1 MRSNADREIN
11 DINRNIQAAQMR
23 INEIYAAIG
32 RTYRAETENPQGAY
46 IQMFA
51 DLKATEEQIEQ
62 MNTRVKFL
70 NGIVVCTNCHSD
82 NSVNAA
88 FCSVCGSRLP
98 HTMVADGANRCT
110 RCGNIINPGQM
121 FCGVCGTKVEN
132 IPVQPQPQFNEAP
145 VQPKVQPQPQ
155 FNEAPVQP
163 EVQPQPQFNE
173 APVQPEVQPQP
184 QFNEAPAQPEVQP
197 QPQFNEAPV
206 QQEVQSQVNEIH
218 EAVTEEMQVTGP
230 QEAKQRVCPN
240 CHTPIEADD
249 AVFCAECGT
258 RL

>member
-88 FCSVCGSRLP
+88 FCSVCGTRLP

-132 IPVQPQPQFNEAP
+132 IPVQPQPQ
-145 VQPKVQPQPQ
+145 PQ
-155 FNEAPVQP
+155 FNGAPAPAQL
-163 EVQPQPQFNE
+163 EVQPQPQ
-173 APVQPEVQPQP
+173 
-184 QFNEAPAQPEVQP
+184 
-197 QPQFNEAPV
+197 
-206 QQEVQSQVNEIH
+206 SNEIY
-218 EAVTEEMQVTGP
+218 EAVTEEMPAAEP

>member
-88 FCSVCGSRLP
+88 FCSVCGTRLP

-132 IPVQPQPQFNEAP
+132 IPVQPQPQ
-145 VQPKVQPQPQ
+145 PQ
-155 FNEAPVQP
+155 FNGAP
-163 EVQPQPQFNE
+163 
-173 APVQPEVQPQP
+173 
-184 QFNEAPAQPEVQP
+184 APAQPEVQP
-197 QPQFNEAPV
+197 QPQFNE
-206 QQEVQSQVNEIH
+206 IY
-218 EAVTEEMQVTGP
+218 EAVTEEMPAAEP

>member
-88 FCSVCGSRLP
+88 FCSVCGTRLP

-132 IPVQPQPQFNEAP
+132 IPVQPQPQP
-145 VQPKVQPQPQ
+145 QPQPQ
-155 FNEAPVQP
+155 FNGAPAP
-163 EVQPQPQFNE
+163 AQPQPQFNGTP
-173 APVQPEVQPQP
+173 APAQPEVQPQP

-206 QQEVQSQVNEIH
+206 QPEAQPQPQYNEIY
-218 EAVTEEMQVTGP
+218 EAVTEEMPVAEP

>member
-145 VQPKVQPQPQ
+145 VQP
-155 FNEAPVQP
+155 
-163 EVQPQPQFNE
+163 
-173 APVQPEVQPQP
+173 QP
-184 QFNEAPAQPEVQP
+184 QFNEAPAHPEVQP
-197 QPQFNEAPV
+197 
-206 QQEVQSQVNEIH
+206 QVNEIH
-218 EAVTEEMQVTGP
+218 EAVTEEMQVTEP

>member
-145 VQPKVQPQPQ
+145 VQQEVHPQPQ
-155 FNEAPVQP
+155 FNEAPAQP
-163 EVQPQPQFNE
+163 EAQPQPQFNG

-197 QPQFNEAPV
+197 Q
-206 QQEVQSQVNEIH
+206 VNEIH
-218 EAVTEEMQVTGP
+218 EAVTEEMQVTEP

>member
-88 FCSVCGSRLP
+88 FCSVCGTRLP

-132 IPVQPQPQFNEAP
+132 IPVQPQPQ
-145 VQPKVQPQPQ
+145 PQ
-155 FNEAPVQP
+155 FNG
-163 EVQPQPQFNE
+163 
-173 APVQPEVQPQP
+173 
-184 QFNEAPAQPEVQP
+184 APAQPEVQP
-197 QPQFNEAPV
+197 QPQ
-206 QQEVQSQVNEIH
+206 SNEIY
-218 EAVTEEMQVTGP
+218 EAVTEEMPAAEP

>member
-132 IPVQPQPQFNEAP
+132 IPVQP
-145 VQPKVQPQPQ
+145 
-155 FNEAPVQP
+155 
-163 EVQPQPQFNE
+163 
-173 APVQPEVQPQP
+173 EVQPQP

-197 QPQFNEAPV
+197 Q
-206 QQEVQSQVNEIH
+206 VNEIH
-218 EAVTEEMQVTGP
+218 EAVTEEMQVTEP

>member
-132 IPVQPQPQFNEAP
+132 IPVQPQPQFNGAP
-145 VQPKVQPQPQ
+145 VQPQPQ

-173 APVQPEVQPQP
+173 APVQPEVQPQ
-184 QFNEAPAQPEVQP
+184 
-197 QPQFNEAPV
+197 
-206 QQEVQSQVNEIH
+206 VNEIH
-218 EAVTEEMQVTGP
+218 EAVTEEMQVTEP

>member
-132 IPVQPQPQFNEAP
+132 IPVQPQPQFNGAP
-145 VQPKVQPQPQ
+145 VQPQPQ
-155 FNEAPVQP
+155 FNEAP
-163 EVQPQPQFNE
+163 
-173 APVQPEVQPQP
+173 AQPQP

-197 QPQFNEAPV
+197 QPQFNEAPAHP
-206 QQEVQSQVNEIH
+206 EVQPQVNEIH
-218 EAVTEEMQVTGP
+218 EAVTEEMQVTEP

>member
-145 VQPKVQPQPQ
+145 ARPQPQFNEAPAQPQPQ
-155 FNEAPVQP
+155 FNEAPAQS
-163 EVQPQPQFNE
+163 
-173 APVQPEVQPQP
+173 EVQPQP
-184 QFNEAPAQPEVQP
+184 QFNEAPAHPEVQP
-197 QPQFNEAPV
+197 
-206 QQEVQSQVNEIH
+206 QVNEIH
-218 EAVTEEMQVTGP
+218 EAVTEEMQVKEP

>member
-145 VQPKVQPQPQ
+145 VR
-155 FNEAPVQP
+155 
-163 EVQPQPQFNE
+163 
-173 APVQPEVQPQP
+173 PQP

-206 QQEVQSQVNEIH
+206 QPQPQFNEAPVQPEVQPQVNEIH
-218 EAVTEEMQVTGP
+218 EAVTEEMQVTEP

>member
-88 FCSVCGSRLP
+88 FCSVCGTRLP

-132 IPVQPQPQFNEAP
+132 IPVQPQPQ
-145 VQPKVQPQPQ
+145 PQ
-155 FNEAPVQP
+155 FNG
-163 EVQPQPQFNE
+163 
-173 APVQPEVQPQP
+173 
-184 QFNEAPAQPEVQP
+184 APAQPEAQP
-197 QPQFNEAPV
+197 QPQ
-206 QQEVQSQVNEIH
+206 SNEIY
-218 EAVTEEMQVTGP
+218 EAVTEEMPVAEP

>member
-145 VQPKVQPQPQ
+145 VQPQPQ

-163 EVQPQPQFNE
+163 EVQPQ
-173 APVQPEVQPQP
+173 
-184 QFNEAPAQPEVQP
+184 
-197 QPQFNEAPV
+197 
-206 QQEVQSQVNEIH
+206 VNEIH
-218 EAVTEEMQVTGP
+218 EAVTEEMQVTEP

-258 RL
+258 ML

>member
-145 VQPKVQPQPQ
+145 VQP
-155 FNEAPVQP
+155 
-163 EVQPQPQFNE
+163 
-173 APVQPEVQPQP
+173 QP

-197 QPQFNEAPV
+197 Q
-206 QQEVQSQVNEIH
+206 VNEIH
-218 EAVTEEMQVTGP
+218 EAVTEEMQVTEP

>member
-145 VQPKVQPQPQ
+145 VQPQPQFNEAPAQPEVQPQPQFNEAPVQPQPQ

-173 APVQPEVQPQP
+173 APVQPEVQPQ
-184 QFNEAPAQPEVQP
+184 
-197 QPQFNEAPV
+197 
-206 QQEVQSQVNEIH
+206 VNEIH
-218 EAVTEEMQVTGP
+218 EAVTEEMQVTEP

>member
-132 IPVQPQPQFNEAP
+132 IPVQPQPQFNG
-145 VQPKVQPQPQ
+145 
-155 FNEAPVQP
+155 APVQP
-163 EVQPQPQFNE
+163 EVQP
-173 APVQPEVQPQP
+173 
-184 QFNEAPAQPEVQP
+184 
-197 QPQFNEAPV
+197 
-206 QQEVQSQVNEIH
+206 QVNEIH
-218 EAVTEEMQVTGP
+218 EAVTEEMQVTEP
-230 QEAKQRVCPN
+230 QEVKQRVCPN

>member
-145 VQPKVQPQPQ
+145 VQPKVQPQPR
-155 FNEAPVQP
+155 FNETPVQP
-163 EVQPQPQFNE
+163 EVQPQFNE
-173 APVQPEVQPQP
+173 APVQPEVQPQ
-184 QFNEAPAQPEVQP
+184 
-197 QPQFNEAPV
+197 
-206 QQEVQSQVNEIH
+206 VNEIH
-218 EAVTEEMQVTGP
+218 EAVTEEMQVTEP

>member
-145 VQPKVQPQPQ
+145 VQP
-155 FNEAPVQP
+155 
-163 EVQPQPQFNE
+163 QPQFNE

-197 QPQFNEAPV
+197 Q
-206 QQEVQSQVNEIH
+206 VNEIH
-218 EAVTEEMQVTGP
+218 EAVTEEMQVTEP

>member
-132 IPVQPQPQFNEAP
+132 IPVQPQPQ
-145 VQPKVQPQPQ
+145 PQ
-155 FNEAPVQP
+155 FNGAP
-163 EVQPQPQFNE
+163 
-173 APVQPEVQPQP
+173 APAQPEVQPQP

-206 QQEVQSQVNEIH
+206 QPEAQPQPQSNEIY
-218 EAVTEEMQVTGP
+218 EAVTEEMPAAEP

>member
-110 RCGNIINPGQM
+110 RCGNIINPGQI

-132 IPVQPQPQFNEAP
+132 IPVQPQPQ
-145 VQPKVQPQPQ
+145 PQ
-155 FNEAPVQP
+155 FNGAPAQP

-173 APVQPEVQPQP
+173 APVQPEVQPQ
-184 QFNEAPAQPEVQP
+184 
-197 QPQFNEAPV
+197 
-206 QQEVQSQVNEIH
+206 VNEIH
-218 EAVTEEMQVTGP
+218 EAVTEEMQVTEP
-230 QEAKQRVCPN
+230 QEVKQRVCPN

>member
-1 MRSNADREIN
+1 MQREIN

-88 FCSVCGSRLP
+88 S

-121 FCGVCGTKVEN
+121 FCGVCGTQVEN

-145 VQPKVQPQPQ
+145 VRPEVQPQPQ

-173 APVQPEVQPQP
+173 APVQPEVQPQ
-184 QFNEAPAQPEVQP
+184 
-197 QPQFNEAPV
+197 
-206 QQEVQSQVNEIH
+206 VNEIH
-218 EAVTEEMQVTGP
+218 EAVTEEMQVTEP

>member
-145 VQPKVQPQPQ
+145 VQP
-155 FNEAPVQP
+155 
-163 EVQPQPQFNE
+163 
-173 APVQPEVQPQP
+173 EVQPQP

-197 QPQFNEAPV
+197 Q
-206 QQEVQSQVNEIH
+206 VNEIH
-218 EAVTEEMQVTGP
+218 EAVTEEMQVTEP

>member
-32 RTYRAETENPQGAY
+32 RTYRAETENPHGAY

-132 IPVQPQPQFNEAP
+132 IPVQPQPQFNGAP
-145 VQPKVQPQPQ
+145 VQPQPQ
-155 FNEAPVQP
+155 FNEAP
-163 EVQPQPQFNE
+163 
-173 APVQPEVQPQP
+173 AQPQP

-197 QPQFNEAPV
+197 QPQFNEAPAHP
-206 QQEVQSQVNEIH
+206 EVQPQVNEIH
-218 EAVTEEMQVTGP
+218 EAVTEEMQVTEP

>member
-132 IPVQPQPQFNEAP
+132 IPVQPQ
-145 VQPKVQPQPQ
+145 

-163 EVQPQPQFNE
+163 EVQP
-173 APVQPEVQPQP
+173 
-184 QFNEAPAQPEVQP
+184 
-197 QPQFNEAPV
+197 
-206 QQEVQSQVNEIH
+206 QVNEIH
-218 EAVTEEMQVTGP
+218 EAVTEEMQVTEP

>member
-145 VQPKVQPQPQ
+145 
-155 FNEAPVQP
+155 A
-163 EVQPQPQFNE
+163 
-173 APVQPEVQPQP
+173 QPQP

-206 QQEVQSQVNEIH
+206 QPEVQPQVNEIH
-218 EAVTEEMQVTGP
+218 ETVTEEMQVTEP

>member
-145 VQPKVQPQPQ
+145 VQP
-155 FNEAPVQP
+155 

-173 APVQPEVQPQP
+173 APVQPEVQPQ
-184 QFNEAPAQPEVQP
+184 
-197 QPQFNEAPV
+197 
-206 QQEVQSQVNEIH
+206 VNEIH
-218 EAVTEEMQVTGP
+218 EAVTEEMQVTEP

>member
-1 MRSNADREIN
+1 MRNNADREIN

-32 RTYRAETENPQGAY
+32 RTYYAETENPQGVYA
-46 IQMFA
+46 QMFA

-88 FCSVCGSRLP
+88 FCSVCGTRLP

-132 IPVQPQPQFNEAP
+132 IPVQPEIQPQVNEVPVQPAVQPQVNEAP
-145 VQPKVQPQPQ
+145 VQPAVQPQVNETPVQPEIQPQ
-155 FNEAPVQP
+155 FNG
-163 EVQPQPQFNE
+163 
-173 APVQPEVQPQP
+173 
-184 QFNEAPAQPEVQP
+184 
-197 QPQFNEAPV
+197 
-206 QQEVQSQVNEIH
+206 VN
-218 EAVTEEMQVTGP
+218 EAVTEEVPVTEP
-230 QEAKQRVCPN
+230 EEVKQRFCPN
-240 CHTPIEADD
+240 CHAPVIADD

>member
-145 VQPKVQPQPQ
+145 VQP
-155 FNEAPVQP
+155 
-163 EVQPQPQFNE
+163 
-173 APVQPEVQPQP
+173 QP

-206 QQEVQSQVNEIH
+206 QPEVQPQVNEIQ
-218 EAVTEEMQVTGP
+218 EAVTEEMQVTEP

>member
-132 IPVQPQPQFNEAP
+132 IPMQPQPQFNETP
-145 VQPKVQPQPQ
+145 VQPGVQPQPQ

-163 EVQPQPQFNE
+163 EVQPQFNE
-173 APVQPEVQPQP
+173 APVQPEVQP
-184 QFNEAPAQPEVQP
+184 
-197 QPQFNEAPV
+197 
-206 QQEVQSQVNEIH
+206 QVNEIH
-218 EAVTEEMQVTGP
+218 EAVTEEMQVTEP

>member
-132 IPVQPQPQFNEAP
+132 IPVR
-145 VQPKVQPQPQ
+145 PQPQ

-173 APVQPEVQPQP
+173 APVQPQP

-206 QQEVQSQVNEIH
+206 QPEVQPQVNEIH
-218 EAVTEEMQVTGP
+218 EAVTEEMQVTEP

>member
-145 VQPKVQPQPQ
+145 VQPEVQPQPQFNEAPVQPQPQ

-163 EVQPQPQFNE
+163 EVQPQ
-173 APVQPEVQPQP
+173 
-184 QFNEAPAQPEVQP
+184 
-197 QPQFNEAPV
+197 
-206 QQEVQSQVNEIH
+206 VNEIH
-218 EAVTEEMQVTGP
+218 EAVTEEMQVTEP

>member
-88 FCSVCGSRLP
+88 FCSVCGTRLP

-132 IPVQPQPQFNEAP
+132 IPVQPQPQ
-145 VQPKVQPQPQ
+145 PQ
-155 FNEAPVQP
+155 FNGAQ
-163 EVQPQPQFNE
+163 

-184 QFNEAPAQPEVQP
+184 QFNEAPAQPQP
-197 QPQFNEAPV
+197 Q
-206 QQEVQSQVNEIH
+206 SNEIY
-218 EAVTEEMQVTGP
+218 EAVTEEMPVAEP

>member
-145 VQPKVQPQPQ
+145 VQP
-155 FNEAPVQP
+155 
-163 EVQPQPQFNE
+163 
-173 APVQPEVQPQP
+173 QP

-206 QQEVQSQVNEIH
+206 QPQPQFNEAPVQPEVQPQPQFNEVQVQPEVQPQVNEIH
-218 EAVTEEMQVTGP
+218 EAVTEEMQVTEP

>member
-145 VQPKVQPQPQ
+145 VRPQPQ
-155 FNEAPVQP
+155 FNEAPAQP

-173 APVQPEVQPQP
+173 APVQPQP

-206 QQEVQSQVNEIH
+206 QPEVQPQVNEIH
-218 EAVTEEMQVTGP
+218 EAVTEEMQVTEP

>member
-88 FCSVCGSRLP
+88 FCSVCGTRLP

-132 IPVQPQPQFNEAP
+132 IPVQPQPQ
-145 VQPKVQPQPQ
+145 PQ
-155 FNEAPVQP
+155 FNGAP
-163 EVQPQPQFNE
+163 
-173 APVQPEVQPQP
+173 
-184 QFNEAPAQPEVQP
+184 APAQPEVQP
-197 QPQFNEAPV
+197 QPQ
-206 QQEVQSQVNEIH
+206 SNEIY
-218 EAVTEEMQVTGP
+218 EAVTEEMPAAEP

>member
-132 IPVQPQPQFNEAP
+132 IPVQPQPQFNE
-145 VQPKVQPQPQ
+145 
-155 FNEAPVQP
+155 
-163 EVQPQPQFNE
+163 
-173 APVQPEVQPQP
+173 
-184 QFNEAPAQPEVQP
+184 
-197 QPQFNEAPV
+197 
-206 QQEVQSQVNEIH
+206 IH
-218 EAVTEEMQVTGP
+218 EAVTEEMQVTEP

>member
-145 VQPKVQPQPQ
+145 VQPEVQPQPQFNKAPVQPQ

-163 EVQPQPQFNE
+163 EVQPQ
-173 APVQPEVQPQP
+173 
-184 QFNEAPAQPEVQP
+184 
-197 QPQFNEAPV
+197 
-206 QQEVQSQVNEIH
+206 VNEIH
-218 EAVTEEMQVTGP
+218 EAVTEEMQVTEP

>member
-145 VQPKVQPQPQ
+145 VQPQPQFNEAPAQPEVQPQPQ
-155 FNEAPVQP
+155 FNEAQAQP

-173 APVQPEVQPQP
+173 APVQPEVQPQ
-184 QFNEAPAQPEVQP
+184 
-197 QPQFNEAPV
+197 
-206 QQEVQSQVNEIH
+206 VNEIH
-218 EAVTEEMQVTGP
+218 EAVTEEMQVTEP